1 MGECCAGAG
10 GVGGAGK
17 ADENRNSGHV
27 TEAAVTAR
35 VFVVDG
41 HPLFRAGVRQ
51 AVEDAADL
59 EMAGEATTG
68 EEAVV
73 ALRDGRVVADV
84 VVMDLLLPDCSG
96 IEATRAIIAEASDEP
111 DAPRVLFVSGT
122 AEDDAVVAALRAG
135 ARGYLVKGVLG
146 EELVRGLRTVAHGG
160 AVFSAA
166 VADRLGCYFSA
177 VHELPVRAA
186 FPDLTAR
193 EREVLD
199 LVARGLSNRRIARE
213 LVLSEKTVRNHV
225 SRVFAKLHVADRVEA
240 AVRAR
245 DAGLGT

>member
-1 MGECCAGAG
+1 MSE
-10 GVGGAGK
+10 
-17 ADENRNSGHV
+17 ADGNRNIGHV

-51 AVEDAADL
+51 VVEDAADL
-59 EMAGEATTG
+59 EMAGEASTG
-68 EEAVV
+68 EEAVE
-73 ALRDGRVVADV
+73 ALRDGHVVADV
-84 VVMDLLLPDCSG
+84 VLMDLLLPDCSG
-96 IEATRAIIAEASDEP
+96 IEATRAIIGEAPAEP
-111 DAPRVLFVSGT
+111 DAPRVLFVSGA

-135 ARGYLVKGVLG
+135 ARGYMVKGVQG
-146 EELVRGLRTVAHGG
+146 EELVRGLRTVAQGG

-166 VADRLGCYFSA
+166 VADRLGRYFSA

-186 FPDLTAR
+186 FPDLTDR

-225 SRVFAKLHVADRVEA
+225 SRVFAKLRVADRVEA

>member
-1 MGECCAGAG
+1 M
-10 GVGGAGK
+10 
-17 ADENRNSGHV
+17 
-27 TEAAVTAR
+27 TAR

-51 AVEDAADL
+51 VVEDAADL

-68 EEAVV
+68 EEAVA
-73 ALRDGRVVADV
+73 ALRDGHVVADV
-84 VVMDLLLPDCSG
+84 VLMDLLLPGCSG
-96 IEATRAIIAEASDEP
+96 IEATRAIVAAAPAEP
-111 DAPRVLFVSGT
+111 GAPRVLFVSGS

-135 ARGYLVKGVLG
+135 ARGYLVKGVVG
-146 EELVRGLRTVAHGG
+146 EELVRGLRTVAQGG

-186 FPDLTAR
+186 FPDLTER

-213 LVLSEKTVRNHV
+213 LALSEKTVRNHV
-225 SRVFAKLHVADRVEA
+225 SRVFAKLRVADRVEA

-245 DAGLGT
+245 DAGLGA